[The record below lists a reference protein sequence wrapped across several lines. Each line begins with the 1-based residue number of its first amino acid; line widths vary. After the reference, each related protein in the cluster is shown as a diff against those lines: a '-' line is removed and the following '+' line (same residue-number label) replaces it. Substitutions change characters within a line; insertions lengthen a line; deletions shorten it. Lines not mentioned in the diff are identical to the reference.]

1 MEANSRAQPQE
12 AAARLTVAERQE
24 LGRSK
29 RDVLPRS
36 SLGEYAPATD
46 RPDPVGLLE
55 SQATS
60 RIAELVPIRYGRML
74 ASPFAFYRG
83 AALIMASDLATSP
96 HTSLEAQ
103 LCGDAHL
110 SNFGLFASPE
120 RSLVFDINDFDETLP
135 GPWEWDVKR
144 LVASMAVA
152 GRGNGFDAAGRE
164 RVVRAAVQ
172 GYRRQLN
179 ALAAMRELDV
189 WYAHT
194 SVDERLEA
202 SVNPTFRR
210 QIRRTAAKARTRDNL
225 QANAKLTRVVGGRRR
240 LASDPP
246 LLVPIGELVGEA
258 ETRAYDEQ
266 MGNLVDGYMRS
277 LDVGRRTL
285 ITRFTYAGMAR
296 KVVGVGSVG
305 TRAWIVLLLG
315 RDDADPLLMQVKEA
329 ERSVL
334 EGYLQPSAYSNSAER
349 VVAGQRLMQATS
361 DILLGWLRSVGPDPF
376 AGDYYVRQLH
386 DWKGSADV
394 ESMSPTVLAGY
405 GQSCG
410 EVLARA
416 HSRSGDRIA
425 IAAYLGN
432 GDAVDRTLVRFAESY
447 ADQNERDYAALREAV
462 ASGVVAAE
470 SDL

>member
-36 SLGEYAPATD
+36 SLGEYAPAAD
-46 RPDPVGLLE
+46 RPDPVALLE

-60 RIAELVPIRYGRML
+60 RIVELVPIRYGRML

-164 RVVRAAVQ
+164 RVVRAAAQ
-172 GYRRQLN
+172 GYRRQMN

-202 SVNPTFRR
+202 SVNPTFKR

-246 LLVPIGELVGEA
+246 LLVPIEELVGEA
-258 ETRAYDEQ
+258 EVRAYDEQ
-266 MGNLVDGYMRS
+266 MGNLIDAYVQS

-285 ITRFTYAGMAR
+285 ITRFTYTGMAR

-349 VVAGQRLMQATS
+349 VVAGQRLMQACS

-394 ESMSPTVLAGY
+394 ESMSPAVLAGY

-462 ASGVVAAE
+462 ASGVVAAD

>member
-164 RVVRAAVQ
+164 RVVRAAAQ
-172 GYRRQLN
+172 GYRRQMN

-202 SVNPTFRR
+202 SVNPTFKR

-246 LLVPIGELVGEA
+246 LLVPIEELVGEA
-258 ETRAYDEQ
+258 EVRAYDEQ
-266 MGNLVDGYMRS
+266 MGNLIDAYVQS

-285 ITRFTYAGMAR
+285 ITRFTYTGMAR

-334 EGYLQPSAYSNSAER
+334 EGYLHPSAYSNSAER
-349 VVAGQRLMQATS
+349 VVAGQRLMQACS

-394 ESMSPTVLAGY
+394 ESMSPAVLAGY

-462 ASGVVAAE
+462 ASGVVAAD

>member
-36 SLGEYAPATD
+36 SLGEYAPAAD
-46 RPDPVGLLE
+46 RPDPVALLE

-164 RVVRAAVQ
+164 RVVRAAAQ
-172 GYRRQLN
+172 GYRRQMN

-202 SVNPTFRR
+202 SVNPTFKR

-246 LLVPIGELVGEA
+246 LLVPIEELVGEA
-258 ETRAYDEQ
+258 EVRAYDEQ
-266 MGNLVDGYMRS
+266 MGNLIDAYVQS

-285 ITRFTYAGMAR
+285 ITRFTYTGMAR

-349 VVAGQRLMQATS
+349 VVAGQRLMQACS

-394 ESMSPTVLAGY
+394 ESMSPAVLAGY

-462 ASGVVAAE
+462 ASGVVAAD

>member
-36 SLGEYAPATD
+36 SLGEYAPAAD
-46 RPDPVGLLE
+46 RPDPVALLE

-60 RIAELVPIRYGRML
+60 RIVELVPIRYGRML

-164 RVVRAAVQ
+164 RVVRAAAQ
-172 GYRRQLN
+172 GYRRQMN

-202 SVNPTFRR
+202 SVNPTFKR

-246 LLVPIGELVGEA
+246 LLVPIEELVGEA
-258 ETRAYDEQ
+258 EVRAYDEQ
-266 MGNLVDGYMRS
+266 MGNLIDAYVQS

-285 ITRFTYAGMAR
+285 ITRFTYTGMAR

-334 EGYLQPSAYSNSAER
+334 EGYLHPSAYSNSAER
-349 VVAGQRLMQATS
+349 VVAGQRLMQACS

-394 ESMSPTVLAGY
+394 ESMSPAVLAGY

-462 ASGVVAAE
+462 ASGVVAAD

>member
-36 SLGEYAPATD
+36 SLGEYAPAAD
-46 RPDPVGLLE
+46 RPDPVALLE

-144 LVASMAVA
+144 LAASMAVA

-164 RVVRAAVQ
+164 RVVRAAAQ
-172 GYRRQLN
+172 GYRRQMN

-202 SVNPTFRR
+202 SVNPTFKR

-246 LLVPIGELVGEA
+246 LLVPIEELVGEA
-258 ETRAYDEQ
+258 EVRAYDEQ
-266 MGNLVDGYMRS
+266 MGNLIDAYVQS

-285 ITRFTYAGMAR
+285 ITRFTYTGMAR

-334 EGYLQPSAYSNSAER
+334 EGYLHPSAYSNSAER

-394 ESMSPTVLAGY
+394 ESMSPAVLAGY

>member
-164 RVVRAAVQ
+164 RVVRAAAQ
-172 GYRRQLN
+172 GYRRQMN

-202 SVNPTFRR
+202 SVNPTFKR

-246 LLVPIGELVGEA
+246 LLVPIEELVGEA
-258 ETRAYDEQ
+258 EVRAYDEQ
-266 MGNLVDGYMRS
+266 MGNLIDAYVQS

-285 ITRFTYAGMAR
+285 ITRFTYTGMAR

-349 VVAGQRLMQATS
+349 VVAGQRLMQACS

-394 ESMSPTVLAGY
+394 ESMSPAVLAGY

-462 ASGVVAAE
+462 ASGVVAAD

>member
-36 SLGEYAPATD
+36 SLGEYAPAAD
-46 RPDPVGLLE
+46 RPDPVALLE

-164 RVVRAAVQ
+164 RVVRAAAQ
-172 GYRRQLN
+172 GYRRQMN

-202 SVNPTFRR
+202 SVNPTFKR

-246 LLVPIGELVGEA
+246 LLVPIEELVGEA
-258 ETRAYDEQ
+258 EVRAYDEQ
-266 MGNLVDGYMRS
+266 MGNLIDAYVQS
-277 LDVGRRTL
+277 LDVGRRML
-285 ITRFTYAGMAR
+285 ITRFTYTGMAR

-349 VVAGQRLMQATS
+349 VVAGQRLMQACS

-394 ESMSPTVLAGY
+394 ESMSPAVLAGY

-462 ASGVVAAE
+462 ASGVVAAD

>member
-1 MEANSRAQPQE
+1 MDSNSLAPAQ
-12 AAARLTVAERQE
+12 AAAAHLTVAERRE

-29 RDVLPRS
+29 RAVLPRS
-36 SLGEYAPATD
+36 SLGHYAPAAD
-46 RPDPVGLLE
+46 RPDPVALLE
-55 SQATS
+55 SQVTS

-96 HTSLEAQ
+96 HSSLEAQ

-144 LVASMAVA
+144 LVASLAVA
-152 GRGNGFDAAGRE
+152 GRGNGFDAGGRE
-164 RVVRAAVQ
+164 RVVRAAAQ
-172 GYRRQLN
+172 GYRRQMI

-194 SVDERLEA
+194 TVDEELEA
-202 SVNPTFRR
+202 SVNPTDR
-210 QIRRTAAKARTRDNL
+210 QQLRRTAAKARARDSL
-225 QANAKLTRVVGGRRR
+225 QALAKLTRVVDGRRR
-240 LASDPP
+240 LVSDPP
-246 LLVPIGELVGEA
+246 LLVRIEDLVGEA
-258 ETRAYDEQ
+258 EARAYDEQ
-266 MGNLVDGYMRS
+266 MDNLVDEYMQS

-305 TRAWIVLLLG
+305 ARAWIVLLLG
-315 RDDADPLLMQVKEA
+315 RDDKDPLLMQVKEA

-349 VVAGQRLMQATS
+349 VVAGQRLMQACS
-361 DILLGWLRSVGPDPF
+361 DILLGWLRSVGPDAF

-394 ESMSPTVLAGY
+394 GSMSPTVLADY

-425 IAAYLGN
+425 IAGYLGN
-432 GDAVDRTLVRFAESY
+432 GDAVDRTLVSFAESY

>member
-1 MEANSRAQPQE
+1 MEANSLAQPQE

-36 SLGEYAPATD
+36 SLGEYAPAAD
-46 RPDPVGLLE
+46 RPDPVALLE

-144 LVASMAVA
+144 LVASLAVA

-164 RVVRAAVQ
+164 RVVRAAAQ
-172 GYRRQLN
+172 GYRRQMN

-225 QANAKLTRVVGGRRR
+225 QANAKLTRVVDGRRR

-246 LLVPIGELVGEA
+246 LLVPIEELVGEA
-258 ETRAYDEQ
+258 EVRAYDEQ
-266 MGNLVDGYMRS
+266 MGNLIDAYMQS

-315 RDDADPLLMQVKEA
+315 RDDTDPLLMQVKEA

-334 EGYLQPSAYSNSAER
+334 EGYLHPSAYSNSAER

-394 ESMSPTVLAGY
+394 ESMSPAVLAGY